1 MMQITGEQSW
11 TGKLP
16 VDLLAEHCRKS
27 GWGNRPDYKIR
38 RFPDGYLGSVILR
51 WKNPK
56 TNIVEEVQ
64 FTPPRQMKTASG
76 EVVAMHQQTG
86 LEAKHFL
93 ATYTLNRVAN
103 MINVNFMLPPSHQAF
118 WKVFEVNRRHDI
130 SNGKHWLYAV
140 DPFRAQRERKALME
154 KLEKERLA
162 KTAAAEAAALTG
174 ELYIG
179 GRPPGVGNWNERVK
193 GWKHVPAVE
202 MGKDIRAEVED
213 LVRSYHV
220 WNPDG
225 IKMSEEARKQA
236 VEELVGLGFR
246 RSHVE
251 EGCEWVGDKQECL
264 GEWCRPLL
272 AHRSFV
278 KQHCVFMCA
287 NGQLPSIEWLIVH
300 IPEDDLP
307 PRFLPDSYTVGITA
321 GNLSL
326 AQEYAAKRMIFC
338 TQ

>member
-1 MMQITGEQSW
+1 MPPKKHSGGQKKDTPVPPPSPAVAQATTGNSGSAKGKAGPADAGRAALKSGTSGRQQAMGTPPSAGPNMMQITGEQSW

-16 VDLLAEHCRKS
+16 VDLLAEHCRRS
-27 GWGNRPDYKIR
+27 GWDNRPDYKIR
-38 RFPDGYLGSVILR
+38 RFPDGYLGSVTLR

-64 FTPPRQMKTASG
+64 FAPPRQMKAASG
-76 EVVAMHQQTG
+76 EVVVMHQQTS

-103 MINVNFMLPPSHQAF
+103 MMNINLMLPPSHQAF

-162 KTAAAEAAALTG
+162 KTAAAEVAAMTS
-174 ELYIG
+174 EMCIG
-179 GRPPGVGNWNERVK
+179 GRRPGIGDWNERVK
-193 GWKHVPAVE
+193 GWKHVPTVE
-202 MGKDIRAEVED
+202 MAKDIRAEVED

-220 WNPDG
+220 WNPEG
-225 IKMSEEARKQA
+225 KNISEEAQKQI
-236 VEELVGLGFR
+236 VEDLVGLGFR

-251 EGCEWVGDKQECL
+251 EGCGWVGDKQECL
-264 GEWCRPLL
+264 GE
-272 AHRSFV
+272 
-278 KQHCVFMCA
+278 
-287 NGQLPSIEWLIVH
+287 
-300 IPEDDLP
+300 
-307 PRFLPDSYTVGITA
+307 
-321 GNLSL
+321 
-326 AQEYAAKRMIFC
+326 
-338 TQ
+338 